1 MKKDNTDT
9 GGIIIRP
16 VRSPADCRH
25 VQLLQQRVWASG
37 DRDLVPAHVLIT
49 IAKNGGVLLGAFAP
63 DGPHKTGGM
72 VGFVL
77 GWPGYGT
84 DDHGR
89 PIPKHC
95 SHQVAVL
102 PEYQRRGLGQAI
114 KLAQREAIL
123 AQGITEWVTWTFDPL
138 QRINAVFNL
147 HRLGATSNTYLCN
160 TYGEL
165 EDALNVGLPTDR
177 LQVDW
182 WLRSPR
188 VVAATAP
195 EQATHTWPLEELRI
209 MSAPDSGEANAP
221 DISGLRA
228 VDPLAVP
235 IPETVNQLRTKAP
248 ARMSHWRYYLRAV
261 LPTAFERGYILTD
274 CVDLPSIGW
283 HYILS
288 PI

>member
-1 MKKDNTDT
+1 MKNNDT
-9 GGIIIRP
+9 GTEGIFIRP
-16 VRSPADCRH
+16 AHSPADCRH
-25 VQLLQQRVWASG
+25 VQLIEQRVWGSG

-89 PIPKHC
+89 LTPKHC

-102 PEYQRRGLGQAI
+102 PEYQQRGLAQTL
-114 KLAQREAIL
+114 KLAQREAVL
-123 AQGITEWVTWTFDPL
+123 AQGITEWITWTCDPL

-147 HRLGATSNTYLCN
+147 HKLGAISNTYLCDV
-160 TYGEL
+160 YGKL
-165 EDALNVGLPTDR
+165 DDDLNVGLPTDR
-177 LQVDW
+177 IQVDW

-195 EQATHTWPLEELRI
+195 EQATHTWLLEELRI
-209 MSAPDSGEANAP
+209 MSAPDPGEANTT
-221 DISGLRA
+221 DISGLRT

-235 IPETVNQLRTKAP
+235 IPKTVNQLRTKEP
-248 ARMSHWRYYLRAV
+248 ARMLHWRYYLRAV
-261 LPTAFERGYILTD
+261 LSTAFERGYILTD

-288 PI
+288 PS